1 MFIISDID
9 SCIPFSKRHPDDTI
23 REILRYDS
31 GYLKDLFYKDDKI
44 VFTED
49 CLAEI
54 CRLTAKHED
63 NWEMPPAK
71 PGLSVFAR
79 LKTYKSPYL
88 FNFNDEDLIRLNNL
102 RLKNL
107 K

>member
-1 MFIISDID
+1 MYIISDID
-9 SCIPFSKRHPDDTI
+9 TKIPFSKRHPDETI

-31 GYLKDLFYKDDKI
+31 GYLKDLYYKDEEI
-44 VFTED
+44 VFTEE

-71 PGLSVFAR
+71 PGLSVFSR

-88 FNFNDEDLIRLNNL
+88 FNFNDEDLIKLNNL

-107 K
+107 V

>member
-1 MFIISDID
+1 MYIISDID
-9 SCIPFSKRHPDDTI
+9 TKIPYSKRHPDETI

-31 GYLKDLFYKDDKI
+31 GYLKDLFYKDEDI
-44 VFTED
+44 VFSIE
-49 CLAEI
+49 CLTEI

-63 NWEMPPAK
+63 NWEMPPVKA
-71 PGLSVFAR
+71 GMSVFTR

-88 FNFNDEDLIRLNNL
+88 FNFNDEDLIRSNNL
-102 RLKNL
+102 RLKKL